1 MSSIKSLFVLVFLV
15 GSAGGMTL
23 CDEDDSSCLILFKGS
38 LNFKD
43 AQNRCVQEGG
53 HLMTM
58 RSNRLSPQM
67 ASLLL
72 LTNSN
77 GEFWIGL
84 HRLGDCPDPEKKL
97 RGFQWVTND
106 EETNYTNWSP
116 SFDSSCSSPSCVHV
130 STRNSLQ
137 WVQAPCDGKATGFVC
152 ARGNSC
158 PELEAEQAKGETI
171 RYSQPNGS
179 KYSVDRDKH
188 ISLQLPPGFTATLET
203 SRIKYLCVSK
213 QWVQAPWNCEIQEG
227 GCEYKCMMNPEKSP
241 ICYCPP
247 GQTVN
252 PVNKRSC
259 EAQPTGDPCQAMG
272 CQHICYKKGD
282 SYACAC
288 PQGFQIAI
296 DGVSCLDID
305 ECVDPRQCPVEG
317 TMCINTLG
325 GFKCVCKPG
334 FKKTG
339 DACMDVDE
347 CALGPCEH
355 ICVNVVGSYVC
366 LCSDGHRVS
375 PKSPD
380 KCDIYCNKEEC
391 PAKCDPNN
399 MFQCFCPDGFL
410 LEERGTSMICVDI
423 DECQSFSCD
432 QDCKNTYGSYEC
444 SCYPGFTLTKRGG
457 CKEDDEENG
466 TEGSGLITPISDAT
480 SPFVPFP
487 DPTRSPSGVT
497 PGGLGGIIVV
507 TTLLIL
513 LVLVGSHMLLS
524 RKKKMES
531 SGALKAAEGDAHG
544 LERVTSDMDKC
555 QTSC

>member
-1 MSSIKSLFVLVFLV
+1 MTNLLNGLNGRFWVRNIDGEEPSRRCSAVSARKGQNATCVSEPCQDRLDGFLCQFEP
-15 GSAGGMTL
+15 GDT
-23 CDEDDSSCLILFKGS
+23 C
-38 LNFKD
+38 
-43 AQNRCVQEGG
+43 EGG

-158 PELEAEQAKGETI
+158 PELEAEQ
-171 RYSQPNGS
+171 
-179 KYSVDRDKH
+179 
-188 ISLQLPPGFTATLET
+188 
-203 SRIKYLCVSK
+203 
-213 QWVQAPWNCEIQEG
+213 
-227 GCEYKCMMNPEKSP
+227 
-241 ICYCPP
+241 
-247 GQTVN
+247 
-252 PVNKRSC
+252 
-259 EAQPTGDPCQAMG
+259 
-272 CQHICYKKGD
+272 
-282 SYACAC
+282 
-288 PQGFQIAI
+288 
-296 DGVSCLDID
+296 
-305 ECVDPRQCPVEG
+305 
-317 TMCINTLG
+317 
-325 GFKCVCKPG
+325 
-334 FKKTG
+334 TG

-457 CKEDDEENG
+457 CKEDNEENG

-497 PGGLGGIIVV
+497 PGGLGGIIVWV
-507 TTLLIL
+507 W
-513 LVLVGSHMLLS
+513 LVLHLKLL
-524 RKKKMES
+524 
-531 SGALKAAEGDAHG
+531 ALK
-544 LERVTSDMDKC
+544 T
-555 QTSC
+555 Q